1 MALPATVLVTT
12 AEAARRLGVSRERV
26 RQPLENGMLAGFRIE
41 GRSRARYVDLE
52 GEGAE
57 HDQVLLTIQQAAER
71 AGVSTR
77 TLRTWITA
85 GRLVF
90 RIERDRRVYVALD

>member
-1 MALPATVLVTT
+1 MLITT

-26 RQPLENGMLAGFRIE
+26 RQLLENGMLAGFRIE

-57 HDQVLLTIQQAAER
+57 HDQVLLSIPEVARRSGMSTLTIR
-71 AGVSTR
+71 R
-77 TLRTWITA
+77 WIET
-85 GRLVF
+85 GRLEAF
-90 RIERDRRVYVALD
+90 RTEGDRRLYVAMD